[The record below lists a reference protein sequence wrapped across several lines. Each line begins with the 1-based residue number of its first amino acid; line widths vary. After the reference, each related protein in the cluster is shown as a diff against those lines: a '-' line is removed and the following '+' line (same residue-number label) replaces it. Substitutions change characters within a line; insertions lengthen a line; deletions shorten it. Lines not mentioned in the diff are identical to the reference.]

1 MEILNLRTSNLDF
14 NRRQISVTGKGGK
27 RRIVPLNVVAQN
39 VVSGLIEKATSEGFL
54 FHSRTGNTLSH
65 KQGAFQSA
73 VKAAKIDDFHF
84 HDLRHTFSTRVR
96 QFTDAFTLKE
106 MLGHSQIQTTEG
118 YITPPLVDMQRAV
131 NALAEEGGRV
141 VPLLRARNS

>member
-1 MEILNLRTSNLDF
+1 MS
-14 NRRQISVTGKGGK
+14 K
-27 RRIVPLNVVAQN
+27 P
-39 VVSGLIEKATSEGFL
+39 TSEGFL

-73 VKAAKIDDFHF
+73 VSAAGIRNLHF
-84 HDLRHTFSTRVR
+84 HDLRHTFSTRLR

-118 YITPPLVDMQRAV
+118 YVQPPLSDMRRAV
-131 NALAEEGGRV
+131 NGLAQGSGRV
-141 VPLLRARNS
+141 LPLQRAESA